1 MKNEKSRSGVL
12 AMKRRRNEPKE
23 FQPANEEP
31 DAPIFVEL
39 ARLRSQHH
47 VRDAA
52 MILTEVAPYLP
63 LQDRSAYEAIA
74 DELSVVERRLI
85 DIKADILL
93 PSNK

>member
-1 MKNEKSRSGVL
+1 
-12 AMKRRRNEPKE
+12 
-23 FQPANEEP
+23 
-31 DAPIFVEL
+31 
-39 ARLRSQHH
+39 
-47 VRDAA
+47 